1 MTGLK
6 IKDGKTITLVPLTP
20 KQMYDDQIKLKSEH
34 EAMGRENQGV
44 DQGERRPSDSAKTQT
59 TTTYSPTYPIHKQI
73 FGQHSKQIK
82 PLDHNSKTP
91 KSS

>member
-1 MTGLK
+1 MCSS
-6 IKDGKTITLVPLTP
+6 
-20 KQMYDDQIKLKSEH
+20 KQAHDDQIKLKREYD
-34 EAMGRENQGV
+34 EAMGRENQGE
-44 DQGERRPSDSAKTQT
+44 DQGERIQSESAKTQT